1 MNDLQE
7 KLYKKAQ
14 EEHQSFI
21 KELQQSTAEEVIA
34 RAYELV
40 MRENF
45 LIIFENEELTD
56 TEAKKLLELE
66 HPLAECY
73 EEWLGNDYSY
83 MDMLRDTVADLVE
96 DLCEE
101 NKYELRKKQ

>member
-1 MNDLQE
+1 MNDLQD
-7 KLYKKAQ
+7 KLYKKVQ

-45 LIIFENEELTD
+45 LIIFESEELTD
-56 TEAKKLLELE
+56 TEVKKLLKLE

-83 MDMLRDTVADLVE
+83 MDMLGDTVADLAE
-96 DLCEE
+96 DLCKGE
-101 NKYELRKKQ
+101 

>member
-1 MNDLQE
+1 MNELQK
-7 KLYKKAQ
+7 KLYQKAQ
-14 EEHQSFI
+14 EEHQNFI

-45 LIIFENEELTD
+45 LIIFENENLTD
-56 TEAKKLLELE
+56 TEVKKLLELE

-83 MDMLRDTVADLVE
+83 MDMLRDTISDLVE
-96 DLCEE
+96 DLCEGE
-101 NKYELRKKQ
+101 